1 MGRALLV
8 AVVLERILELL
19 VSRRNARRLTAAGAV
34 ESGRGHHPFLVAFH
48 LALLVACAAEP
59 ELSRTPFPA
68 AVAVPAAVLVVAAQ
82 GLRWWAVGALGGR
95 WSTRVLVLPGSSPV
109 RTGPYRWLR
118 HPNYLAVAIEVL
130 ALPLACGA
138 WRTALV
144 ATCIN
149 SALLAVRIRAEERA
163 LGLSWSRAFAGV
175 KRFFPSG
182 GGRGAHDRS

>member
-163 LGLSWSRAFAGV
+163 LGPSWSRAFARV
-175 KRFFPSG
+175 PRFWPPG